1 MPPSYNEVMAWNPDV
16 LTSIANGIVRVQAHL
31 EVEAPKAGDPVL
43 NLTARQWA
51 GQARGPADNRAAGI
65 TRWLKG
71 VADEYGDLAAAL
83 NAGAPDI
90 RGAMTALANRTTLA
104 DADGYILDR
113 GSRSYTVSFQ
123 PGRAPDGAE
132 FDTGTAHEHQTAL
145 HDLGIAADTAV
156 TNSRDA
162 INAALAEIGGS
173 RPPRSRPTAER
184 STRRWPPVTARQSAM
199 ARPLRSNAADLL
211 ER

>member
-1 MPPSYNEVMAWNPDV
+1 M
-16 LTSIANGIVRVQAHL
+16 RVQAHL